1 MATATRNVCVCTCV
15 SIHID
20 AQSYYFTLWCES
32 RIVYVY
38 IYPYGRGLTAL
49 LILYCWGNAKAC
61 RLWDKQE
68 QHPMPFFLWIHKSAK
83 FGEAIGTKTIFKNEK
98 DFFTCS
104 ANEPDW
110 L

>member
-1 MATATRNVCVCTCV
+1 MDVC
-15 SIHID
+15 
-20 AQSYYFTLWCES
+20 
-32 RIVYVY
+32 
-38 IYPYGRGLTAL
+38 IYPCGRGLTAL

-68 QHPMPFFLWIHKSAK
+68 QHPMPFF
-83 FGEAIGTKTIFKNEK
+83 FYTNQPNRGTAIGTKTIFKNEK